1 MIYSYENFLTPSEC
15 QYFINQHSKLFN
27 PANDRRSAYHRKTEV
42 IDYSLCLVQ
51 DSKKLNGRLNFTV
64 KNIDT
69 EAFVNYFQIVEWPTE
84 EFQPTHK
91 DFEYHYY
98 TSIIYLNSDFE
109 GGETFVE
116 KKEIKPKQG
125 LMVLFAGDKMIHG
138 VNKITKG
145 TRYTIPCWYTK

>member
-42 IDYSLCLVQ
+42 IDYSLCFVQ

-64 KNIDT
+64 KNIDP
-69 EAFVNYFQIVEWPTE
+69 EAFINYFQIVKWPTD
-84 EFQPTHK
+84 EFQPLHK
-91 DFEYHYY
+91 DFTYHCY
-98 TSIIYLNSDFE
+98 TSIIYLNDNFE
-109 GGETFVE
+109 GGETVVE
-116 KKEIKPKQG
+116 KKKIKPKQG
-125 LMVLFAGDKMIHG
+125 LMVLFAGDKMTHG
-138 VNKITKG
+138 VNKIKKG